1 MTRPA
6 AEAPYPA
13 QRLGRARLAVSVLF
27 LTNGAMFANLL
38 PHYPAIKDGLELSN
52 AAFGVAVAA
61 FPLGAIV
68 AGLAS
73 GALVRRFRSSRVATA
88 GTWLIGLS
96 ILLAGIAPS
105 WAVLTATLFL
115 AGAMDAIT
123 DVAQNSH
130 GLRVQKLYR
139 RSILNSFHAVWSIG
153 AVLGGLMG
161 AAAAGLAVPRGLHL
175 TVSFVLF
182 SILTLACYHLL
193 LPGPEPSEPAGDA
206 SVEPGSGRARRRTVT
221 VGILAALVV
230 VGIAFFGLS
239 SPSSFIWTAVVGA
252 GATAVLV
259 YLVGSLGRGGA
270 TPLKLALAGAA
281 VSAACSS
288 LVSAVMLPRVQAMD
302 SFRFWQVGG
311 VGGADPARIAR
322 VLPFLAVG
330 ALISLATARALNAMA
345 LGDDLAAG
353 LGERVALTR
362 GLAATGAV
370 LLCGAATAVA
380 GPIGFVGL
388 VVPHA
393 CRLVVGSD
401 HRWLMPYA
409 MAVGAALLTLA
420 DVLGRV
426 VSRPDEVDVG
436 IVTALVGAPV
446 FIAIVRRQ
454 KLRAL

>member
-130 GLRVQKLYR
+130 GPRVQKLYR

-230 VGIAFFGLS
+230 VGIA
-239 SPSSFIWTAVVGA
+239 GA
-252 GATAVLV
+252 LVEDAGSTWAAV
-259 YLVGSLGRGGA
+259 YLTGSLG
-270 TPLKLALAGAA
+270 AA
-281 VSAACSS
+281 PTV
-288 LVSAVMLPRVQAMD
+288 
-302 SFRFWQVGG
+302 
-311 VGGADPARIAR
+311 
-322 VLPFLAVG
+322 
-330 ALISLATARALNAMA
+330 
-345 LGDDLAAG
+345 AG
-353 LGERVALTR
+353 LG
-362 GLAATGAV
+362 
-370 LLCGAATAVA
+370 
-380 GPIGFVGL
+380 FV
-388 VVPHA
+388 
-393 CRLVVGSD
+393 
-401 HRWLMPYA
+401 
-409 MAVGAALLTLA
+409 
-420 DVLGRV
+420 
-426 VSRPDEVDVG
+426 
-436 IVTALVGAPV
+436 ALVGLQFVGRLFGDRLVDRFGQRAVAQAGGALAAIGMGTALLFPSIPLTIVGFGLAGLGVATLVPAAMHSADELPGLRPGTGLTVISWLLRLGFLLSPPIVGAVADASSLRVGLIVVPLAGILTLLASPV
-446 FIAIVRRQ
+446 LPRRVPPRR
-454 KLRAL
+454 L

>member
-52 AAFGVAVAA
+52 AAFGVSVAA

-105 WAVLTATLFL
+105 WAVLTVTLFV

-182 SILTLACYHLL
+182 SVLTLACYRLL

-206 SVEPGSGRARRRTVT
+206 SAEPGSGRARRRTVT

-230 VGIAFFGLS
+230 VGIA
-239 SPSSFIWTAVVGA
+239 GA
-252 GATAVLV
+252 LVEDAGSTWAAV
-259 YLVGSLGRGGA
+259 YLTGSLG
-270 TPLKLALAGAA
+270 AA
-281 VSAACSS
+281 PSV
-288 LVSAVMLPRVQAMD
+288 
-302 SFRFWQVGG
+302 
-311 VGGADPARIAR
+311 
-322 VLPFLAVG
+322 
-330 ALISLATARALNAMA
+330 
-345 LGDDLAAG
+345 AG
-353 LGERVALTR
+353 LG
-362 GLAATGAV
+362 
-370 LLCGAATAVA
+370 
-380 GPIGFVGL
+380 FV
-388 VVPHA
+388 
-393 CRLVVGSD
+393 
-401 HRWLMPYA
+401 
-409 MAVGAALLTLA
+409 
-420 DVLGRV
+420 
-426 VSRPDEVDVG
+426 
-436 IVTALVGAPV
+436 ALVGLQFVGRLFGDRLVDRFGQRAVAQAGGALAAIGMGTALLFPSIPLTIVGFGLAGLGVATLVPAAMHSADELPGLRPGTGLTVISWLLRLGFLLSPPIVGAVADASSLRVGLIVVPLAGILTLLASPV
-446 FIAIVRRQ
+446 LPRRVPPRR
-454 KLRAL
+454 L